1 MYKRQNDFF
10 KFDMILKCINFLFRW
25 FPFLSGSYSKSVKKF
40 RSQMDYCNLIMTFE
54 DIMKSEYVNVC
65 KNWMNINKAF
75 VNWSEIEAMKR
86 LRHRIEE
93 ENKH

>member
-1 MYKRQNDFF
+1 
-10 KFDMILKCINFLFRW
+10 
-25 FPFLSGSYSKSVKKF
+25 
-40 RSQMDYCNLIMTFE
+40 MDYCNLIMTFE